1 MLYKALHE
9 EKNFP
14 YAYASVYTQRN
25 GKAVPIA
32 EDVYLSAEAGG
43 PMDEVGIL
51 EEEGKLH
58 ACAHW
63 ENGESWGVPTRSW
76 GGKWYLYQISGAE
89 GELTAYVDF
98 SGDLSSETG
107 LFVSG
112 DFTRNGVPM
121 STDDYNQWRQSI
133 RWISCIHTPYY
144 SIAAESNYRVKT
156 LSDLL
161 KICNGSPDTGC
172 NGGEACPGKDF
183 VDMPA
188 TTNWAHDGIDFA
200 FSEGLF
206 LGTDAKHFSPNGTMT
221 RGIPVTV
228 LWRLD
233 GKPTVT
239 CSTPFS
245 DVKNSMYYAQP
256 IIWASYRGAVKGVGN
271 RKFDPEG
278 KVTREEL
285 AVIMLRYAAMKGYVT
300 NCRALLTGFYDY
312 ARVSDWAKVAL
323 SWANADKL
331 VNGAEENGKL
341 YLQPAGSATRAQVAA
356 ILMRYV
362 QNVVNWSAP
371 TETESRTSA
380 FTKAAQKLENSDL
393 QGAWDLYDGY
403 VSDLID
409 GRGDCYFW
417 SDGYAT
423 GYACDV
429 GEYSYIYAW
438 NTASGN
444 VLQIGTEPKAPSSVS
459 VLMISAKC

>member
-1 MLYKALHE
+1 MKKRVISVLLTAVLLIGLLPAMSFSADSTTTSDLTCYRDVVQAVIDKRIQNSGCGMFYDLNGDGVKELFLLYEALHE

-32 EDVYLSAEAGG
+32 EDVCLSAEAGG

-51 EEEGKLH
+51 EEEGKLY

-76 GGKWYLYQISGAE
+76 GGEWYLYQISGAE
-89 GELTAYVDF
+89 GELAAYVDF

-112 DFTRNGVPM
+112 DFTRNGLPM

-156 LSDLL
+156 LSELL
-161 KICNGSPDTGC
+161 NICNGSPDTGC
-172 NGGEACPGKDF
+172 NGGDACPGKDF

-200 FSEGLF
+200 LSEGLF

-221 RGIPVTV
+221 RGMLVTV

-239 CSTPFS
+239 
-245 DVKNSMYYAQP
+245 
-256 IIWASYRGAVKGVGN
+256 G
-271 RKFDPEG
+271 
-278 KVTREEL
+278 
-285 AVIMLRYAAMKGYVT
+285 
-300 NCRALLTGFYDY
+300 
-312 ARVSDWAKVAL
+312 
-323 SWANADKL
+323 
-331 VNGAEENGKL
+331 
-341 YLQPAGSATRAQVAA
+341 ATRS
-356 ILMRYV
+356 L
-362 QNVVNWSAP
+362 
-371 TETESRTSA
+371 T
-380 FTKAAQKLENSDL
+380 
-393 QGAWDLYDGY
+393 
-403 VSDLID
+403 
-409 GRGDCYFW
+409 
-417 SDGYAT
+417 
-423 GYACDV
+423 
-429 GEYSYIYAW
+429 
-438 NTASGN
+438 
-444 VLQIGTEPKAPSSVS
+444 
-459 VLMISAKC
+459 